1 MNYEHDYAKP
11 RYTKNAKLF
20 YLDTDSLIVQVMTG
34 RIQRY
39 CRRCYNKIWHFKSLN
54 RQTITTSTKQK
65 INWTNGKLVRW
76 TTHEKIIVR
85 LRALKDNNDED
96 KKCVRKRT
104 VKFRDH
110 KKCLKTP

>member
-39 CRRCYNKIWHFKSLN
+39 CRRCYNKI
-54 RQTITTSTKQK
+54 
-65 INWTNGKLVRW
+65 
-76 TTHEKIIVR
+76 
-85 LRALKDNNDED
+85 
-96 KKCVRKRT
+96 
-104 VKFRDH
+104 
-110 KKCLKTP
+110 